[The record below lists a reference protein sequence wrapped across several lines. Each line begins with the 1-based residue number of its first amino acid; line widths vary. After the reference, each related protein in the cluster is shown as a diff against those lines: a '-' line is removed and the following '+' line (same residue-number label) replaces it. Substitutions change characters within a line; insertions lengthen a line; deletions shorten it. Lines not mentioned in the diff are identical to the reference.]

1 MASRRSNKRRRRN
14 RGRFGFLYKLLSLVI
29 ILVVVGAGC
38 VVFFRVE
45 EITVTGV
52 SRYTAQEIIDA
63 SGVER
68 GDNLFLVGGS
78 RTAQKIYSTLPY
90 VDEVNIRHALPDG
103 IVITVTER
111 TPAAVVEGDGGWWII
126 DAKGKILEQVSDPA
140 QAGVAEVT
148 GLTAL
153 LPAVGT
159 TLAVE
164 EAEDLKLEALLS
176 LLRALSQRGMLGEV
190 SSFDLSS
197 AAEVSLVYGDRLTV
211 KMKLLNTDGFA
222 EQVRDFAAIL
232 DQGIVQENERGTLD
246 MTLDT
251 PHFIP
256 QYGEN

>member
-1 MASRRSNKRRRRN
+1 MASRRSNKRKQRN

-29 ILVVVGAGC
+29 ILVVVAAGC
-38 VVFFRVE
+38 VVFFRVG
-45 EITVTGV
+45 EITVSGV
-52 SRYTAQEIIDA
+52 SRYTAQDIIDA
-63 SGVER
+63 SGVEK

-78 RTAQKIYSTLPY
+78 RTAQKIYSSLPY

-111 TPAAVVEGDGGWWII
+111 TPAAVIQGGESWWIV
-126 DAKGKILEQVSDPA
+126 DAKGKILEQVA
-140 QAGVAEVT
+140 TAEQAGVAEVT

-164 EAEDLKLEALLS
+164 DAESFRLEALLS
-176 LLRALSQRGMLGEV
+176 LLKALEQRGLLEKI
-190 SSFDLSS
+190 SEIDLTS
-197 AAEVSLVYGDRLTV
+197 AAEVSMLYDGRLTV
-211 KMKLLNTDGFA
+211 KMKLLDEDSFP
-222 EQVRDFAAIL
+222 EQIRNFAAVL
-232 DQGIVQENERGTLD
+232 DQGIIQENEQGILD
-246 MTLDT
+246 MTLNT

>member
-1 MASRRSNKRRRRN
+1 MASRRSNKRKRRN
-14 RGRFGFLYKLLSLVI
+14 RGRFGFLYKMLSLII
-29 ILVVVGAGC
+29 ILVVIAAGC

-45 EITVTGV
+45 DITVSGV

-63 SGVER
+63 SGVAQ
-68 GDNLFLVGGS
+68 GDNLFLVGSS

-111 TPAAVVEGDGGWWII
+111 VPAAVIQGDDGWWII
-126 DAKGKILEQVSDPA
+126 DAKGKILDGVSRPE

-164 EAEDLKLEALLS
+164 DADSLKLESLLS
-176 LLRALSQRGMLGEV
+176 LLKAFSQRDMITKI
-190 SSFDLSS
+190 STIDLSS
-197 AAEVSLVYGDRLTV
+197 AAEVSMFYDGRLTV
-211 KMKLLNTDGFA
+211 KMKLLGAAEFS

-232 DQGIVQENERGTLD
+232 EQGIVQDNERGTLD
-246 MTLDT
+246 MTLNT

-256 QYGEN
+256 RYGEN

>member
-1 MASRRSNKRRRRN
+1 MASRRSNKRKQRN
-14 RGRFGFLYKLLSLVI
+14 RGRFGFLYKLLSLII
-29 ILVVVGAGC
+29 ILVVIAAGC

-63 SGVER
+63 SGVET

-103 IVITVTER
+103 LVINVTER
-111 TPAAVVEGDGGWWII
+111 TPAAVIQGDEGWWII
-126 DAKGKILEQVSDPA
+126 DAKGKILEQVSKPE
-140 QAGVAEVT
+140 QAGVAEVS

-164 EAEDLKLEALLS
+164 DAESLKLESLMDLLYALE
-176 LLRALSQRGMLGEV
+176 QRDILGEA
-190 SSFDLSS
+190 SSIDLTS
-197 AAEVSLVYGDRLTV
+197 AAEISMVYDGRLTV
-211 KMKLLNTDGFA
+211 KMRMSDDFMWQTRVLTESLAQGIIQSNETGVVDLTLDQPRFIPKTDGS
-222 EQVRDFAAIL
+222 
-232 DQGIVQENERGTLD
+232 
-246 MTLDT
+246 
-251 PHFIP
+251 
-256 QYGEN
+256 

>member
-1 MASRRSNKRRRRN
+1 MARERKHPRRTRR
-14 RGRFGFLYKLLSLVI
+14 RGRFRFFYKLISLVA
-29 ILVVVGAGC
+29 VVAAIVTAC
-38 VVFFRVE
+38 VIFFRVNE
-45 EITVTGV
+45 VKVEGN
-52 SRYTAQEIIDA
+52 SHYTAQEIIDA
-63 SGVER
+63 SGVAQ
-68 GDNLFLVGGS
+68 GDNLFLVGSS

-111 TPAAVVEGDGGWWII
+111 VPAAVIQGDDGWWII
-126 DAKGKILEQVSDPA
+126 DAKGKILDGVSRPE

-164 EAEDLKLEALLS
+164 DADSLKLESLLS
-176 LLRALSQRGMLGEV
+176 LLKALSQRDMITKI
-190 SSFDLSS
+190 STIDLSS
-197 AAEVSLVYGDRLTV
+197 AAEVSMFYDGRLTV
-211 KMKLLNTDGFA
+211 KMKLLGAAEFS

-232 DQGIVQENERGTLD
+232 EQGIVQDNERGTLD
-246 MTLDT
+246 MTLNT

-256 QYGEN
+256 RYGEN

>member
-1 MASRRSNKRRRRN
+1 MASRRSNKRKQRN

-29 ILVVVGAGC
+29 ILVVVAAGC
-38 VVFFRVE
+38 VVFFRVG
-45 EITVTGV
+45 EITVSGV
-52 SRYTAQEIIDA
+52 SRYTAQDIIDA
-63 SGVER
+63 SGVEK

-78 RTAQKIYSTLPY
+78 RTAQKIYSSLPY

-111 TPAAVVEGDGGWWII
+111 TPAAVIQGGESWWIV
-126 DAKGKILEQVSDPA
+126 DAKGKILEQVA
-140 QAGVAEVT
+140 TARQAEVS

-164 EAEDLKLEALLS
+164 DAESFRLEALLS
-176 LLRALSQRGMLGEV
+176 LLKALEQRGLLAKI
-190 SSFDLSS
+190 SSIDLTS
-197 AAEVSLVYGDRLTV
+197 AAEVSMVYDGRLTV
-211 KMKLLNTDGFA
+211 KMKLLDEDSFP
-222 EQVRDFAAIL
+222 EQIRNFAAVL
-232 DQGIVQENERGTLD
+232 DQGIIQENERGILD
-246 MTLDT
+246 MTLNT

>member
-1 MASRRSNKRRRRN
+1 MASRRSNKRKRRN
-14 RGRFGFLYKLLSLVI
+14 RGRFGFLYKVLSLII
-29 ILVVVGAGC
+29 ILVVIAAGC

-45 EITVTGV
+45 DITVTGV

-63 SGVER
+63 SGVEK

-103 IVITVTER
+103 LIINVTER
-111 TPAAVVEGDGGWWII
+111 VPAAVIQGDEGWWIM
-126 DAKGKILEQVSDPA
+126 DAKGKILEQVSGPE

-164 EAEDLKLEALLS
+164 DAESLKLESLMDLLS
-176 LLRALSQRGMLGEV
+176 ALEQRDILGEV
-190 SSFDLSS
+190 SSIDLTS
-197 AAEVSLVYGDRLTV
+197 AAEISMVYDGRLTV
-211 KMKLLNTDGFA
+211 KMRMSD
-222 EQVRDFAAIL
+222 DFMWQTRVLTESIAQGIIQPNETGVVDLTL
-232 DQGIVQENERGTLD
+232 DQPR
-246 MTLDT
+246 
-251 PHFIP
+251 FIP
-256 QYGEN
+256 QTAGS

>member
-1 MASRRSNKRRRRN
+1 MASRRSNKRKRRN
-14 RGRFGFLYKLLSLVI
+14 RGRFGFLYKVLSLII
-29 ILVVVGAGC
+29 ILVVVAAGC

-45 EITVTGV
+45 DITVTGV

-63 SGVER
+63 SGVEK

-103 IVITVTER
+103 LVINVTER
-111 TPAAVVEGDGGWWII
+111 VPAAVIQGDEGWWIM
-126 DAKGKILEQVSDPA
+126 DAKGKILEQVSGPE

-164 EAEDLKLEALLS
+164 DADSLKLESLMDLLS
-176 LLRALSQRGMLGEV
+176 ALEQRDILSEV
-190 SSFDLSS
+190 SAIDLTS
-197 AAEVSLVYGDRLTV
+197 AAEISMVYDGRLTV
-211 KMKLLNTDGFA
+211 KMRMSD
-222 EQVRDFAAIL
+222 DFMWQTRVLTESIAQGIIQPNETGVVDLTL
-232 DQGIVQENERGTLD
+232 DQPR
-246 MTLDT
+246 
-251 PHFIP
+251 FIP
-256 QYGEN
+256 KTAGS

>member
-1 MASRRSNKRRRRN
+1 MASRRSNKRKQRN
-14 RGRFGFLYKLLSLVI
+14 RGRFGFLYKLLSLII
-29 ILVVVGAGC
+29 ILVVIAAGC

-63 SGVER
+63 SGVET

-103 IVITVTER
+103 LVINVTER
-111 TPAAVVEGDGGWWII
+111 TPAAVIQGDEGWWII
-126 DAKGKILEQVSDPA
+126 DAKGKILERVSKPE
-140 QAGVAEVT
+140 QAGVAEVS

-164 EAEDLKLEALLS
+164 DAESLKLESLMDLLYALE
-176 LLRALSQRGMLGEV
+176 QRDILGEV
-190 SSFDLSS
+190 SSIDLTS
-197 AAEVSLVYGDRLTV
+197 AAEISMVYDGRLTV
-211 KMKLLNTDGFA
+211 KMRMSDDFMWQTRVLTESLAQGIIQSNETGVVDLTLDQPRFIPKTDGS
-222 EQVRDFAAIL
+222 
-232 DQGIVQENERGTLD
+232 
-246 MTLDT
+246 
-251 PHFIP
+251 
-256 QYGEN
+256 

>member
-1 MASRRSNKRRRRN
+1 MASRRSNKRKRRN
-14 RGRFGFLYKLLSLVI
+14 RGRFGFLYKVLSLII
-29 ILVVVGAGC
+29 ILVVVAAGC

-45 EITVTGV
+45 DITVTGV

-63 SGVER
+63 SGVEK

-103 IVITVTER
+103 LVINVTER
-111 TPAAVVEGDGGWWII
+111 VPAAVIQGDEGWWIM
-126 DAKGKILEQVSDPA
+126 DAKGKILEQVSGPE

-164 EAEDLKLEALLS
+164 DADSLKLESLMDLLS
-176 LLRALSQRGMLGEV
+176 ALEQRDILSEV
-190 SSFDLSS
+190 SAIDLTS
-197 AAEVSLVYGDRLTV
+197 AAEISMVYDGRLTV
-211 KMKLLNTDGFA
+211 KMRMSD
-222 EQVRDFAAIL
+222 DFMWPTRVLTESIAQGIIQPNETGVVDLTL
-232 DQGIVQENERGTLD
+232 DQPR
-246 MTLDT
+246 
-251 PHFIP
+251 FIP
-256 QYGEN
+256 KTAGS